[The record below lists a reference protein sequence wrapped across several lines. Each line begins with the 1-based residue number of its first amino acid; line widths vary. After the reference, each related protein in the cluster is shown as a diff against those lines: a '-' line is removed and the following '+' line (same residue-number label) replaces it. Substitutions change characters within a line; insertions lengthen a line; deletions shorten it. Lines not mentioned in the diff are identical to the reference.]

1 MKREESPSKHAWKR
15 RRERRWGRGG
25 GGGGGLTLHVD
36 NFWRHWLK
44 KTFEG
49 VVYEVLKFH

>member
-1 MKREESPSKHAWKR
+1 MKREESPSKHTLKG
-15 RRERRWGRGG
+15 RREAIGPGR

-49 VVYEVLKFH
+49 VVYKVIKFH